1 MSLIINNYLSLRKIL
16 DNMNYKRIS
25 ISKITEFLLF
35 ALLGVLFP
43 GINLYGQDTMTKL
56 NTFSVSGQFH
66 VRGEF
71 RDGVFR
77 PLESGE
83 KPAGLISDRI
93 RFTLDYS
100 YNNKL
105 ELKITPQSIGVW
117 GQSPLVQG
125 AENSGSQFSLFETWV
140 KLSLNS
146 NWNTQIG
153 RQVISLDD
161 ERMFGALDWAQ
172 GGRAHDAIAFNFAKN
187 KYEFRAFASYNQNYK
202 ALYSNNLSN
211 PAGNLYSTQDATP
224 YKWMQTIWTKLP
236 INEHNKV
243 TLLVSNLGFQNAASK
258 SDSTKTYFQQTMGA
272 NYFYNNSKVNANIS
286 AYYQVNDNSIVTAT
300 SAYLLAGYLG
310 YNVNNQWNIGLGADY
325 VSGNKVGQT
334 QTKNQSFNPYF
345 GTNHKFYGAMDYYFA
360 GNGHRGAGLSDN
372 YLKIAYKMKPELAFS
387 LAIHQFFSPNTI
399 VNNTTEYNT
408 NLGQEFDLGFSYK
421 INKFASMTGGYSAY
435 ATTPS
440 INYLKNTPNG
450 NDLQHWAWLSLNI
463 TPTFFETKY

>member
-43 GINLYGQDTMTKL
+43 GINLYGQDTMIKL

-161 ERMFGALDWAQ
+161 ERMFGAFTW
-172 GGRAHDAIAFNFAKN
+172 
-187 KYEFRAFASYNQNYK
+187 
-202 ALYSNNLSN
+202 
-211 PAGNLYSTQDATP
+211 
-224 YKWMQTIWTKLP
+224 
-236 INEHNKV
+236 
-243 TLLVSNLGFQNAASK
+243 
-258 SDSTKTYFQQTMGA
+258 
-272 NYFYNNSKVNANIS
+272 
-286 AYYQVNDNSIVTAT
+286 
-300 SAYLLAGYLG
+300 
-310 YNVNNQWNIGLGADY
+310 
-325 VSGNKVGQT
+325 
-334 QTKNQSFNPYF
+334 
-345 GTNHKFYGAMDYYFA
+345 
-360 GNGHRGAGLSDN
+360 
-372 YLKIAYKMKPELAFS
+372 
-387 LAIHQFFSPNTI
+387 
-399 VNNTTEYNT
+399 
-408 NLGQEFDLGFSYK
+408 
-421 INKFASMTGGYSAY
+421 
-435 ATTPS
+435 
-440 INYLKNTPNG
+440 
-450 NDLQHWAWLSLNI
+450 
-463 TPTFFETKY
+463 